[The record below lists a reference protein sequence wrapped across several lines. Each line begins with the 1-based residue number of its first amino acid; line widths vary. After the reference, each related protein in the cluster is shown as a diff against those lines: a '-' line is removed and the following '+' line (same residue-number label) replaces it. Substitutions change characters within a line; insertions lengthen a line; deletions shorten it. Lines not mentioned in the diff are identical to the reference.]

1 MVRSDWIS
9 ANIPVGLAEKLDKFV
24 ESKDG
29 KRMGFSNR
37 NQVIVSAIRDFLEKW
52 ESSRSEK

>member
-9 ANIPVGLAEKLDKFV
+9 ANIPIGLAEKLDKFV
-24 ESKDG
+24 KSKEG

-37 NQVIVSAIRDFLEKW
+37 NQVIVNAIRDFLEKW